1 MGGIEFGK
9 CDICGKETEL
19 ERTYFYYPI
28 HCECCGSKDKDGQK
42 QHFELVHHC
51 KDCPAPM
58 PKEIHPLLRSMNGDL
73 IRANISNILPSDIQ
87 GMFII
92 RDKVINISYLE
103 KFKKLPHLAIDYD
116 AKTLPNL
123 PWGVKV
129 VDDWAY
135 APNLYHFDTEWH
147 VTWIHCSEG
156 DGTLDFHYNTPEEC
170 IDKAYD
176 FCVEN
181 KLLMK

>member
-9 CDICGKETEL
+9 CDICGKETSL

-42 QHFELVHHC
+42 RHFELVCHC
-51 KDCPAPM
+51 RDCPAPM

-92 RDKVINISYLE
+92 NDKI
-103 KFKKLPHLAIDYD
+103 
-116 AKTLPNL
+116 
-123 PWGVKV
+123 VKEQ
-129 VDDWAY
+129 
-135 APNLYHFDTEWH
+135 P
-147 VTWIHCSEG
+147 
-156 DGTLDFHYNTPEEC
+156 
-170 IDKAYD
+170 
-176 FCVEN
+176 
-181 KLLMK
+181 